1 MKAPET
7 IEYLI
12 AFYLDWFNNWLTPAA
27 MADHYGVTIG
37 ECTALINAG
46 RALFD
51 ARSAG

>member
-1 MKAPET
+1 MKAQEN

-12 AFYLDWFNNWLTPAA
+12 AFHLDWVNNWLTPKA

-37 ECTALINAG
+37 ECTALVNAG

-51 ARSAG
+51 ARAAK